1 MDNLPKAFDYL
12 FYSSYYSDLK
22 NAYGTNE
29 ALLKKHYLHHGRFE
43 GRKYCNLP
51 DNFNWIKYVDYIN
64 NTKQT
69 ENCNKDVVLD
79 SKEEAIHHYITV
91 TAPKILTLT
100 DRECLVSNFLDLD
113 DHIDSDVIHMNP
125 KPIYILYFCF
135 LNRNKNWMQMI
146 HDQLADVKNSGI
158 FLKSKFHAVIYGHPE
173 DIIKAQS
180 MMENLIVQKID
191 ITPIYT
197 NRYEFPGIIKIRELA
212 VQNPDKIFIYF
223 HSKGMV
229 NNNFGTYRTMLER
242 KLTLST
248 FLNWDETLYKFNT
261 NPNIQKAG
269 LMPAETGHVWFN
281 FWWARGS
288 HLASCKPIVENDD
301 RFGCEDWLGSSG
313 SKTWKDSYS
322 IIHKNI
328 SFSADPSSD
337 CWTNTCHYYD

>member
-51 DNFNWIKYVDYIN
+51 ENFNWIKYIDYINYIN
-64 NTKQT
+64 NTQLL
-69 ENCNKDVVLD
+69 LD
-79 SKEEAIHHYITV
+79 SKEEAIHHYVTV

-100 DRECLVSNFLDLD
+100 DYESSVPNFLDID
-113 DHIDSDVIHMNP
+113 DHIDTDVIHMNS

-135 LNRNKNWMQMI
+135 LNRSKDWMRMI
-146 HDQLADVKNSGI
+146 HDQLKDVKNSGI

-197 NRYEFPGIIKIRELA
+197 NCYEFPGIIKIQELA
-212 VQNPDKIFIYF
+212 LQNPDKIFIYF

-229 NNNFGTYRTMLER
+229 NNNFGQYRTMLER

-261 NPNIQKAG
+261 NPTIQKAG
-269 LMPAETGHVWFN
+269 LMPAETGWIWFN

-288 HLASCKPIVENDD
+288 YLASCNPIIESDD
-301 RFGCEDWLGSSG
+301 RFVCEGWLGANG
-313 SKTWKDSYS
+313 SQTWKDSYS
-322 IIHKNI
+322 IINKNI
-328 SFSADPSSD
+328 SFSADPSTD
-337 CWTNTCHYYD
+337 CWTKTCHFYDQ